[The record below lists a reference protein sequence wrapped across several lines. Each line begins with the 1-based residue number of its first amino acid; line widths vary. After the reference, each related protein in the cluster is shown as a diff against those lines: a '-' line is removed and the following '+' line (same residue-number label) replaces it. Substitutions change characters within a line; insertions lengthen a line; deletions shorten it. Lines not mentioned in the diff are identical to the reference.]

1 MRLLALLMC
10 ITVAVPAVG
19 VADVSRGNRT
29 EIRLQGRTE
38 VIVTEPVVRLG
49 DVALIESAAVSDDE
63 TIVELRKI
71 SLGSSPRAGE
81 SLTVEGISIIEKLRD
96 AGVRLDSLLYTFPKQ
111 LKVTRAYR
119 EVSKD
124 ELERALQ
131 SFLVTQDRQ
140 IQVKHL
146 LADRPVKIPV
156 DAMSI
161 EVVGLQAMQPGHYG
175 VDYRSRAGSGEVRFQ
190 MKALADEW
198 RVLPIAVKPL
208 KRGEV
213 VSAGDVRL
221 SKVNSTS
228 TAPDSIE
235 QIGDIVGR
243 LLLRDVGQGEM
254 FSSKT
259 VKIPPVV
266 EAGSRVTMMYQR
278 GRLEA
283 TARGVALEDGVSGQE
298 INVRNEASRKVV
310 KARIREK
317 DVVMVGAH

>member
-1 MRLLALLMC
+1 MRLVALLIC
-10 ITVAVPAVG
+10 IVVAVPSVG
-19 VADVSRGNRT
+19 VAEVSRRNRT

-38 VIVTEPVVRLG
+38 VIVTEPVIRLG

-71 SLGSSPRAGE
+71 PVGSSPRAGE

-131 SFLVTQDRQ
+131 SFLMAQDRQ
-140 IQVKHL
+140 IEVKHL

-161 EVVGLQAMQPGHYG
+161 EVVALQAMQPGHYG

-198 RVLPIAVKPL
+198 RVMPIAVRPL

-221 SKVNSTS
+221 SKVNHTS

-243 LLLRDVGQGEM
+243 LLLRDIGQGEM

-259 VKIPPVV
+259 VKIPPMV

>member
-1 MRLLALLMC
+1 MRLVALLIC
-10 ITVAVPAVG
+10 IVVAVPSVG
-19 VADVSRGNRT
+19 VAEVSRRNRT

-38 VIVTEPVVRLG
+38 VIVTEPVIRLG

-71 SLGSSPRAGE
+71 PVGSSPRAGE
-81 SLTVEGISIIEKLRD
+81 SLAVEGISIIEKLRD

-131 SFLVTQDRQ
+131 SFLVAQDRQ
-140 IQVKHL
+140 IEVKHL
-146 LADRPVKIPV
+146 LAERPVKIPV

-175 VDYRSRAGSGEVRFQ
+175 IDYRSRAGSGEVRFQ

-198 RVLPIAVKPL
+198 RVMPIAVKPL

-221 SKVNSTS
+221 SKVNSTA

-298 INVRNEASRKVV
+298 IAVRNEASRKVV